1 MWAERDNNCAAGLKH
16 NKATE
21 VLTGEKL
28 IWLRFGGEQALM
40 GGGQLT
46 LAGSQWQLI
55 RKFLRLQ
62 LPIHPGTRGLA
73 CLSL

>member
-40 GGGQLT
+40 GGG
-46 LAGSQWQLI
+46 AAD
-55 RKFLRLQ
+55 
-62 LPIHPGTRGLA
+62 PGW
-73 CLSL
+73 